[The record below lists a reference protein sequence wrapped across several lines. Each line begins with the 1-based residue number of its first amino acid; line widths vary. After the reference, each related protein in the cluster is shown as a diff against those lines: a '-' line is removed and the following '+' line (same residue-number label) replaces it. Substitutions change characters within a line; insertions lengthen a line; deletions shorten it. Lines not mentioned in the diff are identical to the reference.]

1 MNTTRA
7 SLLIRVKNRAD
18 GCAWEE
24 FHQLY
29 APLLYRYARAR
40 GLDRQDAEEI
50 RDECLLIIARKM
62 GAFEYD
68 KRKGG
73 FKNWLYTIASG
84 KVIDL
89 LRSGRMPVADSH
101 DMDGLSDPAAA
112 PDEAWERQWKDRHL
126 RYCVE
131 QVRGSVSEANYRA
144 FHLLVLEGCSV
155 EEVCTSLDMNAN
167 RVYKA
172 KSRVLRVVQRKL
184 AEIAPDLLPNEHP
197 ALRP

>member
-1 MNTTRA
+1 VNTTRA

-40 GLDRQDAEEI
+40 GLDHQDAEEI
-50 RDECLLIIARKM
+50 RDECLLIIARKI

-89 LRSGRMPVADSH
+89 LRSGRMPVANSH
-101 DMDGLSDPAAA
+101 DMNGLSDPAAT

-172 KSRVLRVVQRKL
+172 KSRVLRVVRCKL
-184 AEIAPDLLPNEHP
+184 AELAPDLLPNEHS